1 MEEKFD
7 IGVRVKVKPT
17 YSKYPGERGM
27 VIRMGLG
34 RANEAAEIDENA
46 MYWVVDFA
54 GEQEEIPEIEMELLD
69 EV

>member
-7 IGVRVKVKPT
+7 VGVRVRVKPE
-17 YSKYPGERGM
+17 YSKFPGERGM

-46 MYWVVDFA
+46 VYWVVDFA
-54 GEQEEIPEIEMELLD
+54 GEQEEIPESEMELLG
-69 EV
+69 EL